1 MEEKKFK
8 YLNGFNTINDKQ
20 FNYLKEYL
28 KDNQDRNTE
37 VPSSPRIL
45 YNAKNL
51 ILNDNNNDNN
61 RTVTSTADSTIDNP
75 KKNYV
80 YKKNVVKQK
89 NKICIYRNVKNL
101 NEANNI
107 QKNFKNHLTRCSSS
121 DNLKSNQN
129 VLENTEYHKNN
140 YQKFNKDINKNFL
153 TKKIF
158 EKNNKNNLNNNINNT
173 KLYNGRRHI
182 SIHEQFKE
190 KNNKIY
196 NTNIENYAYEDG
208 FKKDFI
214 NIEDLL
220 LFEEKF
226 NEVLNSIIERIN
238 INNECFELINFYN
251 TSSLYNKFEQYFH
264 DPKISSAIHTSI
276 MLILFNSMLVYHISF
291 DKLFFNTC
299 NDYLSLII
307 NMNHKSFLLLC
318 EYIANKISSSA
329 IENIWVKRLHKL
341 LKDYLIHLDNN
352 DKDYMSYI
360 SIRNYNLYNN
370 SLSFINEI
378 KYYTSMIQ
386 KYVRALLKNLSDD
399 NMIASF
405 FEILNNISNLT
416 TEDLNDFFRKKVIRI
431 LNKNASVGGTDASL
445 FGWGGE
451 HVIKVPYLTNKNNKK
466 FTLVLDLD
474 ETLICFIPNPEG
486 SKGTLKFRP
495 GLSEFLRDIK
505 TKYELITFTSATK
518 DYADPIENAIEQ
530 NNKYF
535 DARLYRHHTIIYEN
549 EFVKDITRIGRPLDK
564 MIIVDN
570 MPQNFRLQKENGI
583 VIKAFWGDDEYDNA
597 LISLKDILLKIADE
611 FNDVRKG
618 LIKYKDEIL
627 NKVSSNCGRREHFGN
642 Y

>member
-1 MEEKKFK
+1 METKKFK

-20 FNYLKEYL
+20 FTYLKEYL
-28 KDNQDRNTE
+28 KDTQDRNTE
-37 VPSSPRIL
+37 IPSSPRIL
-45 YNAKNL
+45 YSTKNL
-51 ILNDNNNDNN
+51 ILNENNDNN
-61 RTVTSTADSTIDNP
+61 RTVTSTTDSTIDNA
-75 KKNYV
+75 KKHYV
-80 YKKNVVKQK
+80 YKKNVIKQK
-89 NKICIYRNVKNL
+89 NKICIYRNIKNV
-101 NEANNI
+101 NEPSNDA

-121 DNLKSNQN
+121 DNLKSNPN
-129 VLENTEYHKNN
+129 ALENTEYHQNN
-140 YQKFNKDINKNFL
+140 YQKFNNEINKNYV

-158 EKNNKNNLNNNINNT
+158 ENNKNNINN
-173 KLYNGRRHI
+173 KFNKGRRHI
-182 SIHEQFKE
+182 SIHEQLKE
-190 KNNKIY
+190 KNNNIY

-220 LFEEKF
+220 LFDEKF
-226 NEVLNSIIERIN
+226 NDVLNSIIERSN
-238 INNECFELINFYN
+238 ISNECFELINYYN

-264 DPKISSAIHTSI
+264 DPKMSSVIHTSI

-318 EYIANKISSSA
+318 EYIAKKISSSA
-329 IENIWVKRLHKL
+329 IENIWVKRLFKL
-341 LKDYLIHLDNN
+341 LNDNLIHLDKN

-360 SIRNYNLYNN
+360 SARNYNLVNN
-370 SLSFINEI
+370 SFSFINEI

-386 KYVRALLKNLSDD
+386 KYIRALLKNLSDD
-399 NMIASF
+399 NMITSF
-405 FEILNNISNLT
+405 FEIINNISNLS
-416 TEDLNDFFRKKVIRI
+416 TEDINDFFRKKVIRI
-431 LNKNASVGGTDASL
+431 LNKNASVAGTDASL

-451 HVIKVPYLTNKNNKK
+451 HVIKIPYLTNKTHKK

-474 ETLICFIPNPEG
+474 ETLICFIPNPEE
-486 SKGTLKFRP
+486 SKGTLRFRP
-495 GLSEFLRDIK
+495 GLHEFLRDIK
-505 TKYELITFTSATK
+505 PKYELITFTSATK
-518 DYADPIENAIEQ
+518 DYADPIEDAIEQ

-535 DARLYRHHTIIYEN
+535 DARLYRQHTIIYEN
-549 EFVKDITRIGRPLDK
+549 EFVKDITRIGRPLEK

-570 MPQNFRLQKENGI
+570 MPQNFRLQRENGI

-597 LISLKDILLKIADE
+597 LISLKEILLKIADE

-618 LIKYKDEIL
+618 LVKYKDEIL
-627 NKVSSNCGRREHFGN
+627 NKVSSNCARREHFGN

>member
-8 YLNGFNTINDKQ
+8 YLNEFNTLNDKQ
-20 FNYLKEYL
+20 FTYLKEYL
-28 KDNQDRNTE
+28 QDNQDRSTE
-37 VPSSPRIL
+37 IPSSPRIL
-45 YNAKNL
+45 FNSKNL
-51 ILNDNNNDNN
+51 LLSDNNNDNN
-61 RTVTSTADSTIDNP
+61 RTVTSTTDSTIDNA

-101 NEANNI
+101 NEVNNI
-107 QKNFKNHLTRCSSS
+107 QKNFENNLARCSSS
-121 DNLKSNQN
+121 NNIKLNPN
-129 VLENTEYHKNN
+129 ALENTEYRQNN
-140 YQKFNKDINKNFL
+140 HQKLNKEINKNYL

-158 EKNNKNNLNNNINNT
+158 DKNNKNSININVNNT
-173 KLYNGRRHI
+173 KFNNGRRHI
-182 SIHEQFKE
+182 SIHEHLKE
-190 KNNKIY
+190 RNNKIY
-196 NTNIENYAYEDG
+196 NTYTENYAYEDG

-226 NEVLNSIIERIN
+226 NDVINSIIERIN

-251 TSSLYNKFEQYFH
+251 TSSLYNKFEQYFL
-264 DPKISSAIHTSI
+264 DPKISSIIHTSI

-299 NDYLSLII
+299 NDYLTLII

-329 IENIWVKRLHKL
+329 VENIWVKRLYKL
-341 LKDYLIHLDNN
+341 LKDNLIHLDKKN
-352 DKDYMSYI
+352 KDYMSYI
-360 SIRNYNLYNN
+360 SIRNGNIYNN
-370 SLSFINEI
+370 SLSFVNEI

-399 NMIASF
+399 NMIESF
-405 FEILNNISNLT
+405 FEIINNISNLT

-431 LNKNASVGGTDASL
+431 LNKNASVAGTDASL

-451 HVIKVPYLTNKNNKK
+451 HVVKVPYLTNKSHKK

-486 SKGTLKFRP
+486 TKGTLKFRP
-495 GLSEFLRDIK
+495 GLNEFLRDIK
-505 TKYELITFTSATK
+505 SKYEIITFTSATK

-597 LISLKDILLKIADE
+597 LISLKDILLKIANE

-627 NKVSSNCGRREHFGN
+627 NNVSSNCARREHFGN
-642 Y
+642 

>member
-1 MEEKKFK
+1 MEAKKFK

-20 FNYLKEYL
+20 FTYLKEYL
-28 KDNQDRNTE
+28 KDSQDRNTE
-37 VPSSPRIL
+37 MPSSPR
-45 YNAKNL
+45 L
-51 ILNDNNNDNN
+51 ICSSKKICINDNNDKN
-61 RTVTSTADSTIDNP
+61 RTLTSTTDSTIENA

-80 YKKNVVKQK
+80 YKKNVIKQK
-89 NKICIYRNVKNL
+89 NKICIYRNLKNL
-101 NEANNI
+101 NEPND
-107 QKNFKNHLTRCSSS
+107 KNLKNHLTRCSSS
-121 DNLKSNQN
+121 DNLKTNQKSLQNNNYLQNNQLKINNEVNSN
-129 VLENTEYHKNN
+129 VLS
-140 YQKFNKDINKNFL
+140 
-153 TKKIF
+153 KKTF
-158 EKNNKNNLNNNINNT
+158 DKNNKNFILNKFN
-173 KLYNGRRHI
+173 NGRRHI
-182 SIHEQFKE
+182 SIHEQIKS
-190 KNNKIY
+190 KNNNNIN
-196 NTNIENYAYEDG
+196 NTHFENYDLEDG
-208 FKKDFI
+208 YKKDFI

-226 NEVLNSIIERIN
+226 NDVLNSINERVN
-238 INNECFELINFYN
+238 ISNECFELINFYN
-251 TSSLYNKFEQYFH
+251 TSSLYNKFEQYFQE
-264 DPKISSAIHTSI
+264 PKMSTIIHTSI

-299 NDYLSLII
+299 NDFLSTIV

-318 EYIANKISSSA
+318 EYISKKISSSA
-329 IENIWVKRLHKL
+329 MGNIWVKRLFKL
-341 LKDYLIHLDNN
+341 LKENLIHLDMN
-352 DKDYMSYI
+352 DKDFMAYI
-360 SIRNYNLYNN
+360 SLRKYNIPNS

-386 KYVRALLKNLSDD
+386 KYVKALLKNLSDD
-399 NMIASF
+399 NMITSF
-405 FEILNNISNLT
+405 FEIINNIST
-416 TEDLNDFFRKKVIRI
+416 ITSEEINDFFRKKVIRI
-431 LNKNASVGGTDASL
+431 LNKNASVAGTDASL

-451 HVIKVPYLTNKNNKK
+451 HEIKVPYLTNKNPKK

-474 ETLICFIPNPEG
+474 ETLICFIPNPNEE

-495 GLSEFLRDIK
+495 GINDFLKKIRE
-505 TKYELITFTSATK
+505 KYEVITFTSATK
-518 DYADPIENAIEQ
+518 DYADPIEDAIEQ

-611 FNDVRKG
+611 FNDLRYG

-627 NKVSSNCGRREHFGN
+627 NKVSSNCARREDLQNN